1 MTYLAYSNFADSELV
16 LEELLI
22 KNLPSKI
29 KGGTDKHN
37 SNIFLL
43 QTKKALKSCNFIH
56 FNSEQRI
63 SFMIF
68 DFDTYK
74 DREAKQTFKNI
85 DSFLN
90 YLNDIVGLEPTF
102 ITETNKGYQFAY
114 HLKNHI
120 FTNQPK
126 ALNYLNNIKK
136 GLIQRIGCDEHGSIR
151 NYGIWRNPLK
161 HNYYFSSQIN
171 YELRDFKDFVIYDK
185 SPQKRFKRDIVH
197 RQLDNNLLVEGNRN
211 NVIFLATM
219 KWAKNKKGLTIE
231 DIFTFASIFNQKA
244 EKPLSDKE
252 ITGIAR
258 SVYRYYIN
266 NKITVK
272 IAKKEID
279 EGAMGFTKISNL
291 SYEKY
296 LEEVK
301 RRQKLAAQRT
311 NEIVDKS
318 KKREQMLKA
327 KEFYIKMQKDKT
339 INKIK
344 IAVKKLKEENKKI
357 TNSAIAKIAGVNRKT
372 VAKYKNLIGD
382 L

>member
-22 KNLPSKI
+22 KNLPPYI

-68 DFDTYK
+68 DFDTYENK
-74 DREAKQTFKNI
+74 EAKQTFKNI

-90 YLNDIVGLEPTF
+90 YLTQIIGLEPTF

-114 HLKNHI
+114 HLKNQV
-120 FTNQPK
+120 FTNQPR
-126 ALNYLNNIKK
+126 ALNYLNNIKN
-136 GLIQRIGCDEHGSIR
+136 GLIKTIGCDPHGSIR

-161 HNYYFSSQIN
+161 HNYYFSAQIN
-171 YELRDFKDFVIYDK
+171 YKLKDFKDFIIYDK
-185 SPQKRFKRDIVH
+185 SPQKRFKRDIIH

-219 KWAKNKKGLTIE
+219 KWAKNKKGLTIN
-231 DIFTFASIFNQKA
+231 DIFSFASIFNQKA

-372 VAKYKNLIGD
+372 VAKYLIEI
-382 L
+382 